1 MKSIAAQTITV
12 IFLFSPPITN
22 ANEISIDKAKII
34 NINAPLKN
42 HISFNTFE
50 TLSSNEHGLI
60 FNNDIASN
68 NNLSDRAAK
77 LILAEVTGT
86 EETQIQGIL
95 GIKGQRA
102 NLVIAN
108 PNGISWKKGAI
119 NNINSLSLIAGKL
132 EQQYSRNKE
141 NKKQLDPKKQE
152 DYSNLKF
159 STQLAGLVSISQQ
172 QGNPIQLS
180 KMNVFADQIK
190 LQNNLNINAALQN
203 YISSSGSGTLSP
215 SEGVVKLGTKFK
227 TDIPY
232 FQGNHF
238 ELSEQAKLTGHTVM
252 LESHQYQ
259 CNNDFLCPQNKIDI
273 QGIIKAMNF
282 SLRGNSEITFTDTGV
297 IQIGKNQ
304 QALVARPSQ

>member
-1 MKSIAAQTITV
+1 MKSITTQTITV
-12 IFLFSPPITN
+12 FFLFSPLITN
-22 ANEISIDKAKII
+22 ANELSIDRAKII
-34 NINAPLKN
+34 NINEPLKN

-50 TLSSNEHGLI
+50 SLSSNEHGLI
-60 FNNDIASN
+60 FNNDVASN
-68 NNLSDRAAK
+68 NNLSDKAAK

-132 EQQYSRNKE
+132 EQQYTRNKE
-141 NKKQLDPKKQE
+141 NKKQLEPKKKE

-159 STQLAGLVSISQQ
+159 STQPAGLVSVSQQ

-180 KMNVFADQIK
+180 KMNIFADQIK

-203 YISSSGSGTLSP
+203 YISTSGSGTLSP
-215 SEGVVKLGTKFK
+215 SEGVIKHNTKFK

-232 FQGNHF
+232 FQGNNF

-259 CNNDFLCPQNKIDI
+259 CSNDFLCPQNKTDI
-273 QGIIKAMNF
+273 HGTIKAMNF
-282 SLRGNSEITFTDTGV
+282 SLRGNSEVTFSNTGAL
-297 IQIGKNQ
+297 QIGKNQ
-304 QALVARPSQ
+304 QALVAHPPQ